1 MQLDPE
7 AVYVTAIKLMYGLS
21 QQEWSTTVDLVRNH
35 LNVVDQSDYNAI
47 IYTNDSPPSTEL
59 TTGLAVRALYDVVNS
74 MATQEPGF
82 YKVASSIRL
91 KGQAVGRILISRR
104 LLTPTPLSSSDRN
117 HSNTTTTV
125 DHLGGYNIPSAI
137 TSLRADSGLIP
148 DPDSDFFTIIYH
160 YYGDN
165 LHSQEV
171 FSAMFAGLASVALFN
186 NDGLCPWLTVVSASG
201 NVIVRFSERPRQ
213 TLLGWHISR
222 TLYLLV
228 YRLFLMQRIFQ
239 VMRFTLLYH
248 GRPIGDGFIKRMLSA
263 EEAGALGLTAS
274 Q

>member
-1 MQLDPE
+1 VQLDPN

-21 QQEWSTTVDLVRNH
+21 QQGWSITVDLVHNH
-35 LNVVDQSDYNAI
+35 LNVVDQPGYSAI

-59 TTGLAVRALYDVVNS
+59 TTGLAVRALYDVVTS

-82 YKVASSIRL
+82 YKVASNIRF

-104 LLTPTPLSSSDRN
+104 HPTPTSLSSSDRN

-125 DHLGGYNIPSAI
+125 DDLGGYNLPSAI
-137 TSLRADSGLIP
+137 ASLRADSGLIP
-148 DPDSDFFTIIYH
+148 DPYLDFFTIIYH
-160 YYGDN
+160 YDGDN

-171 FSAMFAGLASVALFN
+171 FSAMFAGLASVALFE
-186 NDGLCPWLTVVSASG
+186 NDGLCPWLTVVSSSG
-201 NVIVRFSERPRQ
+201 NVIVRFTERPRQ
-213 TLLGWHISR
+213 KLLGWHISR
-222 TLYLLV
+222 KLYLLV
-228 YRLFLMQRIFQ
+228 YRLFLVQRIFQ

-248 GRPIGDGFIKRMLSA
+248 GRPIGDGFIKRMPSG
-263 EEAGALGLTAS
+263 EEASPLGLTAS